1 MKPSRPAVFEIA
13 SAFLALGGQGFGGQG
28 ALLVLL
34 IRELVERR
42 AWLSEADITEAFT
55 YTKLLPGSTVVQV
68 VAFLGWKLR
77 GASGVAAA
85 TIAFLLPAFSLMLA
99 FAASYRLIAPLSG
112 VAAALQGLTAAAVGL
127 VVFAAWT
134 LARKNIAEPAGV
146 VVAVVVCVASV
157 RFGISPAL
165 LVIAAGGLGIVREVV
180 RKGK

>member
-1 MKPSRPAVFEIA
+1 MTRPTAFEITK
-13 SAFLALGGQGFGGQG
+13 SFLKLGAQGFGGQG

-42 AWLSEADITEAFT
+42 AWLSETDITEAFT

-77 GASGVAAA
+77 GTSGVAAA
-85 TIAFLLPAFSLMLA
+85 TIAFLLPSFFLMLA
-99 FAASYRLIAPLSG
+99 FAASYRYIAPLSG

-134 LARKNIAEPAGV
+134 LARKNIAGPAGV

-157 RFGISPAL
+157 RFGINPAM
-165 LVIAAGGLGIVREVV
+165 LVIAAGGVGVVREVV
-180 RKGK
+180 KKGR